1 MQGFRPNLIMY
12 KFKIIKNVKK
22 LRGCVNWNEY
32 FKLYPGI
39 MAIVAL
45 DENGE
50 RVGQVAI
57 TSDGWIVLLAVKPEL
72 RGNGLGSDL
81 LAKAEKTMS
90 KQGWEKATLHPQR
103 EFEDRLIPWYES
115 KGYELTG
122 YDEKIGEFIMQ
133 KNLQR
138 SEES

>member
-1 MQGFRPNLIMY
+1 MY
-12 KFKIIKNVKK
+12 KFRIIKNVKK
-22 LRGCVNWNEY
+22 LHGCVNWNEY
-32 FKLYPGI
+32 FRLSPGI
-39 MAIVAL
+39 TAIVAL

-81 LAKAEKTMS
+81 LAKAEKTMR

-115 KGYELTG
+115 KGYEIIG
-122 YDEKIGEFIMQ
+122 FDEKIGEFTMQ
-133 KNLQR
+133 KMLQR